1 MVPCDTCVSR
11 ESLSSQLVCVDF
23 TATWCGPCKK
33 IAPKFLEMAGTY
45 DDCEFV
51 KVRFVCRGWGRSGF
65 EHQRAAGSVGVRVT
79 EQQKAAPFPA
89 SDFSCHEIR
98 LTSTRWRS

>member
-1 MVPCDTCVSR
+1 MVSCDTCVSR

-51 KVRFVCRGWGRSGF
+51 KVRFVCRGWGRSGS
-65 EHQRAAGSVGVRVT
+65 EHRRAAGSVGVRIT